1 MKKGVDR
8 MSDDCLE
15 QMKRMCE
22 GIRDKLNG
30 FRDGLVY
37 DKETDEMVEMPED
50 CEDCERYLSLFD
62 YLLGDNLGIKVTTD
76 LRGETMYS
84 CEICV
89 AWGGPNIY
97 IDTGTETVEG
107 YWWTD
112 RCSVPLDREICEMID
127 DTVDEYR
134 QY

>member
-1 MKKGVDR
+1 
-8 MSDDCLE
+8 MSDEACMK
-15 QMKRMCE
+15 QMKEMCE
-22 GIRDKLNG
+22 GIKGKLEK

-37 DKETDEMVEMPED
+37 DTETDEMVEMQEG
-50 CEDCERYLSLFD
+50 CEDCERYQSLYD
-62 YLLGDNLGIKVTTD
+62 YLLGDNLGVKITTD

-97 IDTGTETVEG
+97 IDTATENIEG

-112 RCSVPLDREICEMID
+112 RCSVPLSSEACDMINEV
-127 DTVDEYR
+127 VDEFR